1 VAHHRR
7 KIKMPNEKDESHE
20 GVLQKKLREAT
31 NRKDVLQV
39 IKEAILEIISL
50 KITTKVIGATEDE
63 KLYTQ
68 IDLLQ
73 ADRTNEIHINFLKDP
88 DLAQLREFHAGQV
101 KLAEEDI
108 QKKLEFL
115 ETLGRT
121 LSSVIE
127 ELLRKDE
134 GK

>member
-1 VAHHRR
+1 
-7 KIKMPNEKDESHE
+7 MSNEKDESHE

-31 NRKDVLQV
+31 NRKDVLRV
-39 IKEAILEIISL
+39 IKEAILELISL

-88 DLAQLREFHAGQV
+88 DLAQLRDFHAGQV

-134 GK
+134 EK

>member
-1 VAHHRR
+1 
-7 KIKMPNEKDESHE
+7 MPNEKDESHE

-31 NRKDVLQV
+31 KDEEVWGA
-39 IKEAILEIISL
+39 IKEAISKIVCLEIKTEVTGSPGSEEIH
-50 KITTKVIGATEDE
+50 TK
-63 KLYTQ
+63 

-88 DLAQLREFHAGQV
+88 DLAPLRDFHAGQV

-115 ETLGRT
+115 ENLGTTLC
-121 LSSVIE
+121 SVIE
-127 ELLRKDE
+127 AIS
-134 GK
+134 GKGGET

>member
-1 VAHHRR
+1 
-7 KIKMPNEKDESHE
+7 MPNEKDESHE